1 MAGPAK
7 RLRLADLERE
17 RSRARGARRLLPWA
31 VASAIAAGL
40 LVGTAGAGWRG
51 GLAIAGVGLLFAAF
65 AAAASVARCPSCG
78 APLGKEP
85 GKEDDRPAPGGHPGP
100 ADPSRQQHCARCGAR
115 FD

>member
-1 MAGPAK
+1 MTK
-7 RLRLADLERE
+7 RMRLADLERE

-51 GLAIAGVGLLFAAF
+51 GVAVAGVGLLFAAF

-78 APLGKEP
+78 APLRRES
-85 GKEDDRPAPGGHPGP
+85 DRPAPGGRPGP
-100 ADPSRQQHCARCGAR
+100 ADPVREQHCARCGAR

>member
-1 MAGPAK
+1 MGA
-7 RLRLADLERE
+7 RRMRLADLQRE

-51 GLAIAGVGLLFAAF
+51 GLAVAGVGLLFAAF
-65 AAAASVARCPSCG
+65 AAVASVARCPSCG
-78 APLGKEP
+78 APLGKE
-85 GKEDDRPAPGGHPGP
+85 DDRPAPGGRPGP
-100 ADPSRQQHCARCGAR
+100 ADPLREQHCARCGAR